1 MLKHRIEEV
10 SRVPPHPVTGA
21 SMTRR
26 SLRSLSGTPSKS
38 CIVLGAAAAGGVGTH
53 VELHKDAVHAPQ
65 NFAQCTMLNC
75 PDIRLQSCQRSCL
88 AKSKEVLD
96 LRRFSKIIIVCAITE
111 CALRGNSL
119 PSCIRKRFHRR
130 SAWPAGQEGL
140 STTRFLLWLP
150 TLLNMH
156 TH

>member
-1 MLKHRIEEV
+1 MSASPSSHR
-10 SRVPPHPVTGA
+10 A

-38 CIVLGAAAAGGVGTH
+38 CIVLGAAAAGDLAPIGI
-53 VELHKDAVHAPQ
+53 HKDAVHVPQ

-96 LRRFSKIIIVCAITE
+96 LRRFSKIIIVCAITK
-111 CALRGNSL
+111 CALRETHCQVVSGSASIDDRRGR
-119 PSCIRKRFHRR
+119 PARKVGVQRG
-130 SAWPAGQEGL
+130 SAVNAHPA
-140 STTRFLLWLP
+140 
-150 TLLNMH
+150 
-156 TH
+156 